1 MSFSILK
8 ACADK
13 LKREIEEFGNPPE
26 FPPEQEEEV
35 KEEVKDEPI
44 IKDKAKGKKV
54 FNAKNAVVLFS
65 QWRPLFK

>member
-1 MSFSILK
+1 MDHSK

-13 LKREIEEFGNPPE
+13 LKREIEEFGNPPQ
-26 FPPEQEEEV
+26 FPAEEEEEV

-54 FNAKNAVVLFS
+54 FKFMVFICPPNFRL
-65 QWRPLFK
+65 L